1 MSVFFS
7 LVVFSFFLSLALS
20 VASWL
25 VGEKRPDGEKVS
37 GYECGFDSFES
48 ARVPFSVRFFL
59 VGILF
64 LLFDLEIAL
73 LFPWAI
79 VYDLAGLAGFISVF
93 LFLVILVVGLAYE

>member
-1 MSVFFS
+1 M
-7 LVVFSFFLSLALS
+7 
-20 VASWL
+20 

-64 LLFDLEIAL
+64 LLFDLEISL
-73 LFPWAI
+73 LFPWAV
-79 VYDLAGLAGFISVF
+79 VYDLVGLGGFGSILFF
-93 LFLVILVVGLAYE
+93 LGVLVVGLAYE

>member
-1 MSVFFS
+1 MGVVVTLVAFS
-7 LVVFSFFLSLALS
+7 LILSLVLPAM
-20 VASWL
+20 SWL

-64 LLFDLEIAL
+64 LLFDLEVSL
-73 LFPWAI
+73 LFP
-79 VYDLAGLAGFISVF
+79 
-93 LFLVILVVGLAYE
+93 

>member
-7 LVVFSFFLSLALS
+7 LVVISFFLSLAIS
-20 VASWL
+20 VGSFL

-64 LLFDLEIAL
+64 LLFDLEISL
-73 LFPWAI
+73 LFPWAV
-79 VYDLAGLAGFISVF
+79 VYDLVGLGGFISVV
-93 LFLVILVVGLAYE
+93 LFLLVLVAGLAYE

>member
-1 MSVFFS
+1 MSVFLSLLVLGFS
-7 LVVFSFFLSLALS
+7 LSLLLSI
-20 VASWL
+20 ASWL

-64 LLFDLEIAL
+64 LLFDLEISL
-73 LFPWAI
+73 LFP
-79 VYDLAGLAGFISVF
+79 
-93 LFLVILVVGLAYE
+93 

>member
-1 MSVFFS
+1 MFSS
-7 LVVFSFFLSLALS
+7 LVVISLFISLAIS
-20 VASWL
+20 VASFL

-64 LLFDLEIAL
+64 LLFDLEISL
-73 LFPWAI
+73 LFP
-79 VYDLAGLAGFISVF
+79 
-93 LFLVILVVGLAYE
+93 